1 MRCISLIESPETVQG
16 FTSDC
21 QNDCVCE
28 WTGECAC
35 MCKCVYVA
43 SLKRHMAF
51 TDMDKKKERESG
63 QKGKVN

>member
-1 MRCISLIESPETVQG
+1 MCV
-16 FTSDC
+16 
-21 QNDCVCE
+21 CVCE

-51 TDMDKKKERESG
+51 TDMDIEKERESG